1 REAEEKEARGEAV
14 VSPGVVRM
22 GLWRGL
28 LWGRATTSNAGRFLY
43 NTLLAPVA
51 GATRLEY
58 QKARLPLNT
67 EKLIETL
74 FRVHGHQ
81 IFVDGAFNGDPH
93 PGNILLTPD
102 GKLGLIDYGQVQ
114 TDRPSN
120 SI

>member
-74 FRVHGHQ
+74 FRCG
-81 IFVDGAFNGDPH
+81 G
-93 PGNILLTPD
+93 
-102 GKLGLIDYGQVQ
+102 
-114 TDRPSN
+114 
-120 SI
+120 